1 MKISLKNSKVSTS
14 NSFFNQR
21 RLSQKITLISYQNQ
35 NLEYLSS
42 DYFESQP
49 TDWVFP
55 CTTKSTLLR
64 FWKLSDDLI
73 TLVKEKSPLSCMQCG
88 IFPVSCDT
96 INFLLIKTHKTHIC
110 LPSTFRLQ
118 IPLSYHEIFDYLLPV
133 RESMITTDP
142 NHPVSGCCK

>member
-1 MKISLKNSKVSTS
+1 MKISLKNSKVSNS

-21 RLSQKITLISYQNQ
+21 RLSQKITLMSYQNQ

-64 FWKLSDDLI
+64 FWKLSDDLL

-96 INFLLIKTHKTHIC
+96 INLLLIKTHIKRTLVYPARSDYKFLFLITKYLIIC
-110 LPSTFRLQ
+110 QR
-118 IPLSYHEIFDYLLPV
+118 
-133 RESMITTDP
+133 
-142 NHPVSGCCK
+142 